1 MKTLYLVRHAKSSWK
16 DASLADIDRPLN
28 KRGLRDA
35 PFMGTLL
42 KGRGVEPD
50 RLVSSPAN
58 RALST
63 AKFFAASLDYPKEAI
78 DEVAD
83 IYEADSSTIFR
94 VVRDFDNAWSTV
106 LLFGHN
112 PTFTTVANR
121 FGDEYIANV
130 PTCGIVRVDA
140 DIASWKDFSEKSGE
154 LTAFYYP
161 SQYFS

>member
-16 DASLADIDRPLN
+16 DASLDDIDRPLN

-35 PFMGTLL
+35 PFMGKLL

-50 RLVSSPAN
+50 RLLSSPAN

-63 AKFFAASLDYPKEAI
+63 ARFFAAALDYPKEDI
-78 DEVAD
+78 EVMED
-83 IYEADSSTIFR
+83 IYEADSSEIFR
-94 VVRDFDNAWSTV
+94 VIRNLDDAWSTV

-130 PTCGIVRVDA
+130 ATCGVIRVEA
-140 DIASWKDFSEKSGE
+140 DVASWREFSEKSGE
-154 LTAFYYP
+154 LTAYYYP
-161 SQYFS
+161 GQYFT